1 MTQEI
6 ILDKQTVQ
14 SCLSKKTYLIQYGFV
29 KKSGRDGPLFV
40 KKSGKT
46 FGYYTEKQ

>member
-29 KKSGRDGPLFV
+29 KKSG
-40 KKSGKT
+40 KT